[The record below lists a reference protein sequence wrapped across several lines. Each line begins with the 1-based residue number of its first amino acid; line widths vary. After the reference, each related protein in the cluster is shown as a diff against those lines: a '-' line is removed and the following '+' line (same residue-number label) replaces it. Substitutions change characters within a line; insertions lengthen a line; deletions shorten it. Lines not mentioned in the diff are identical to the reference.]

1 MGSLAHPLFS
11 SLLLM
16 THCIILH
23 PLHKLI
29 LAIIIPL
36 VLVPITS
43 SLHHPLVSRP
53 WIPPQPSICLLKL
66 QLNSFDGQDPLDWLF
81 QAKQV
86 FAFYQVPPE
95 LCLSM
100 TMFYMRGESLS
111 WFKWMHHNH
120 QLMDWE
126 TFIYALEVR
135 FRPLSY
141 ENHQAELF
149 KFYQYSTTTEYQHHF
164 ENLSNRV
171 FELNA

>member
-1 MGSLAHPLFS
+1 MDTRCDMLQSIISSLAYKVASLPTFS
-11 SLLLM
+11 TPTTNLDDPPS
-16 THCIILH
+16 
-23 PLHKLI
+23 
-29 LAIIIPL
+29 
-36 VLVPITS
+36 VNG
-43 SLHHPLVSRP
+43 VSRTSLIFLVAP
-53 WIPPQPSICLLKL
+53 DDTLHNLTPSPQAHSCHHNTPGFGSNNQFPPPPS
-66 QLNSFDGQDPLDWLF
+66 DPLDWLF

-100 TMFYMRGESLS
+100 TMFYMR
-111 WFKWMHHNH
+111 
-120 QLMDWE
+120 
-126 TFIYALEVR
+126 VR